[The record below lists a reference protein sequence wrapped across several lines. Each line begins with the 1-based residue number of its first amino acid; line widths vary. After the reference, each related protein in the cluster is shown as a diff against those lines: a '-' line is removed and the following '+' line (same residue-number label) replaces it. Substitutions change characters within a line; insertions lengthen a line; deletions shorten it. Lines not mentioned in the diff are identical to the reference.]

1 MMITTLLIAVPTGIK
16 IFSWLGTLYFGKIH
30 TYSTAMLFALA
41 FIVTFTIGGIS
52 GVMLGMVPIDIH
64 VSDTYFIVAHIHFV
78 LFGGSVF
85 TIFAGIYHWFPK
97 ITGRMYDEKLGRVHF
112 WGTLLGT
119 WGTFIPMHWIG
130 MDGMPRRVA
139 DYASQFGNWNLL
151 ISCFA
156 FMLGAV
162 QLVFLYNMIVS
173 WRFGPRAAANPWR
186 ANSIE
191 WQVSSP
197 PPIFNFDRDSAR
209 GRRSLRVRRAGRPAR
224 DHGRRI
230 GRGPGRAGAC
240 SGGFVMSETS
250 GARPLLVFLN
260 EVAGGRKLL
269 KAVSERA
276 EGVPFVAVAAPQ
288 NQPAVGQLIDSGE
301 LRDAARAR
309 VEVTMAILSAY
320 GVESVGEVMD
330 PEPSLA
336 LDDAVRAHEPGEVLL
351 SCASGT
357 RFGFTRK
364 DLVAW
369 AGDRFEPDVTVTH
382 IPVRISDDSISWEKS
397 HTLVVASQTVAAP
410 DLVGRLKE
418 RAAGHPHRY
427 TIICPRTEDVTEPE
441 IVRDLASTLAE
452 LYRADIDAT
461 GQPMSPDPFHAVQ
474 NAIEHYS
481 VDEVLIST
489 FAGETS
495 RWLEDDLIGRV
506 REITEK
512 TVEHLEVGR
521 PAAAVAAAVA
531 EGGES

>member
-1 MMITTLLIAVPTGIK
+1 MNE
-16 IFSWLGTLYFGKIH
+16 
-30 TYSTAMLFALA
+30 
-41 FIVTFTIGGIS
+41 
-52 GVMLGMVPIDIH
+52 
-64 VSDTYFIVAHIHFV
+64 
-78 LFGGSVF
+78 GSEV
-85 TIFAGIYHWFPK
+85 
-97 ITGRMYDEKLGRVHF
+97 
-112 WGTLLGT
+112 
-119 WGTFIPMHWIG
+119 
-130 MDGMPRRVA
+130 
-139 DYASQFGNWNLL
+139 
-151 ISCFA
+151 
-156 FMLGAV
+156 
-162 QLVFLYNMIVS
+162 
-173 WRFGPRAAANPWR
+173 
-186 ANSIE
+186 
-191 WQVSSP
+191 
-197 PPIFNFDRDSAR
+197 
-209 GRRSLRVRRAGRPAR
+209 
-224 DHGRRI
+224 
-230 GRGPGRAGAC
+230 
-240 SGGFVMSETS
+240 
-250 GARPLLVFLN
+250 RPLLVFLN

-269 KAVSERA
+269 AAVRERA
-276 EGVPFVAVAAPQ
+276 GKVPFVAVAAPQ

-309 VEVTMAILSAY
+309 VEVTMSVLAEF
-320 GVESVGEVMD
+320 GFDSVGEVMD

-364 DLVAW
+364 DLVVW

-382 IPVRISDDSISWEKS
+382 IPVRIEDDSVSWEKN

-410 DLVGRLKE
+410 DLVTRLKE

-427 TIICPRTEDVTEPE
+427 TIVCPRTEDVTEPE

-452 LYRADIDAT
+452 LYRADVDAT

-474 NAIEHYS
+474 NAIQHYR

-512 TVEHLEVGR
+512 PVEHLEVGR

-531 EGGES
+531 EGEES